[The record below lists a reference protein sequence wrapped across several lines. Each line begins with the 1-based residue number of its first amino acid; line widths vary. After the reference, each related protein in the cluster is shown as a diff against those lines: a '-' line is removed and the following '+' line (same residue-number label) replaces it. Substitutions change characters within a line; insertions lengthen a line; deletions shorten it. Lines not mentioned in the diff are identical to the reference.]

1 MTSTGVYSVMKT
13 LTLVAAAAVV
23 LAGRVSAQVATLDEG
38 SFTITV
44 NGDRAGREDFRIR
57 STPGSNG
64 PELVAT
70 ASVSYASRRVL
81 PQLQADSAGVPVRYV
96 VEVKD
101 GPAVNERVDG
111 VVGRGRASAK
121 VKNSRGESAN
131 EFVVSQGALVIDDDV
146 FHQYYFITR
155 RARPTGPV
163 SVIVPRRNTQVTM
176 RVADAGSEKLS
187 DRWNGDRC
195 PALHHRRSRRSR
207 PRGLGG
213 RVGPFAQ
220 GRDPIARGCGAS
232 RRPAALTAGTGLHDA
247 KRSAS
252 RGAFCIVGPM
262 KPLLNVPRT
271 TSQTSVQDLISMRLV
286 ACALLAF
293 APFVSAAAQSRDS
306 ASTIAPV
313 LVAAGCDLHRSPEQ
327 PGLPPDPFGTP
338 ARWCGAPHVVRRA
351 AAGRQHELLERL
363 P

>member
-1 MTSTGVYSVMKT
+1 MKT

-70 ASVSYASRRVL
+70 ASVSYANRRVL

-131 EFVVSQGALVIDDDV
+131 EFVVSVGALVIDDDV

-187 DRWNGDRC
+187 VGGTAIDARHYTIADPGGADREVWAD
-195 PALHHRRSRRSR
+195 AS
-207 PRGLGG
+207 G
-213 RVGPFAQ
+213 RLLKVAIP
-220 GRDPIARGCGAS
+220 
-232 RRPAALTAGTGLHDA
+232 
-247 KRSAS
+247 S
-252 RGAFCIVGPM
+252 RGVVALRDDP
-262 KPLLNVPRT
+262 PR
-271 TSQTSVQDLISMRLV
+271 
-286 ACALLAF
+286 
-293 APFVSAAAQSRDS
+293 
-306 ASTIAPV
+306 
-313 LVAAGCDLHRSPEQ
+313 
-327 PGLPPDPFGTP
+327 
-338 ARWCGAPHVVRRA
+338 
-351 AAGRQHELLERL
+351 
-363 P
+363 